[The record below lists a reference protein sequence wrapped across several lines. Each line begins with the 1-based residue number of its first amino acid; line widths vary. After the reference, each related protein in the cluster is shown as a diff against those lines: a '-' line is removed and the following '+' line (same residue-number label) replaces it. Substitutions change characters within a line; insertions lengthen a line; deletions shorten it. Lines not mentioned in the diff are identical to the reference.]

1 MPITWQAPGVSCGG
15 TFDIKVELG
24 FEAEVVVV
32 CGGGQGGSPRP
43 IVEVTVVV
51 RADESACP
59 SDLATART
67 PTSRIETTATARSST
82 SESLP
87 EASVQP
93 PWLGGRE
100 MDTEI
105 AVAAAGRSRRPFCG
119 IPPARTC
126 RRLRPLAS
134 RWSHAAFS
142 L

>member
-32 CGGGQGGSPRP
+32 CGGGQGGRPRP

-93 PWLGGRE
+93 LRLGGRE
-100 MDTEI
+100 MDAEI
-105 AVAAAGRSRRPFCG
+105 CARSSRALATAVLRHPARQDLPASQAAGVTLESCG
-119 IPPARTC
+119 
-126 RRLRPLAS
+126 L
-134 RWSHAAFS
+134 
-142 L
+142 